1 MKNVS
6 LIIAGAWCACFPAL
20 GMHAATIDADTVK
33 TGKIDEVVVTERFSP
48 NVTATKPVQ
57 LMNKAEIEAL
67 GLENLSDAVK
77 KFAGVNVRD
86 YGGLGGMKTVSVRN
100 LGAHHTAVSYDG
112 ITISNTQ
119 AGQIDIGRYS
129 LDNIQSIAL
138 AVGNED
144 EPLLSARH
152 YASAAMLAI
161 ETERPHFDFGRSY
174 AVKAGITAGSW
185 GYVKPSVRWWQRLGK
200 RTALSA
206 FASFLRSDGQ
216 YPFTL
221 TNVSEKTKE
230 KRRNTDITAWQGE
243 LNAYHTFR
251 NDGQLDVKASWY
263 RSERGLP
270 GSIILYANRS
280 DERLEDEEF
289 FAQATYAQALSRTL
303 RLKTRLKYVHSWN
316 RYEDPRTEYNTTPQ
330 VDVDR
335 QDEYYGSAAL
345 AWQPLAWLGFSVAED
360 LFHNRLNTNIPIKN
374 NDDLPYP
381 RRWTSLTAL
390 SARLRWQRWKADANL
405 VGTYATEEVQTIE
418 APADRKRLSPTLSV
432 SYRLTHSE
440 MLYARA
446 MMKSTFRLPTFTD
459 CYYRRMGNPSLN
471 PEKATLYDIG
481 LTWNIGGHGVL
492 KYLSVTAD
500 GYYNHVTD
508 KIVAYPTTYI
518 WRMANFGK
526 VEAWGAD
533 VTLTSEIGLGQRMGL
548 TLYATYSYQSA
559 KNKTT
564 PGSNTYD
571 QQLPYTPWHNA
582 NASITWR
589 SPWVNVGYS
598 LTYCGKRYS
607 SEQNKSEYKLDPYII
622 NDLTFSRDFHLRH
635 TTIHAG
641 LTLNNIFNEQYD
653 IIIYYPMPGRSIRA
667 NISIEL

>member
-1 MKNVS
+1 MW
-6 LIIAGAWCACFPAL
+6 ATQ
-20 GMHAATIDADTVK
+20 AATVGTDTIK
-33 TGKIDEVVVTERFSP
+33 TEQIDEVVVREKYAP

-57 LMNKAEIEAL
+57 QMNKAEIEAL

-86 YGGLGGMKTVSVRN
+86 YGGTGGMKTVSVRN
-100 LGAHHTAVSYDG
+100 LGAHHTAVSLDG
-112 ITISNTQ
+112 ITISNTA

-129 LDNIQSIAL
+129 LDNIQSLAL
-138 AVGNED
+138 AIGNED
-144 EPLLSARH
+144 DPLLSARH

-161 ETERPHFDFGRSY
+161 ETERPRFDNGRHY
-174 AVKAGITAGSW
+174 ALKAGVAVGSW
-185 GYVKPSVRWWQRLGK
+185 GYVKPSVRWWQRMGE
-200 RTALSA
+200 RTSLSA
-206 FASFLRSDGQ
+206 YASFMRSDGM

-230 KRRNTDITAWQGE
+230 KRRNTDITSVQGE

-251 NDGQLDVKASWY
+251 NEGQLDVKASWY
-263 RSERGLP
+263 RSKRGLP
-270 GSIILYANRS
+270 GSVILYVNRS

-289 FAQATYAQALSRTL
+289 FTQASYTQALSPTL
-303 RLKTRLKYVHSWN
+303 RLKARLKYVHSWN
-316 RYEDPRTEYNTTPQ
+316 RYEDPRTEYRATPQ
-330 VDVDR
+330 TDVDR

-345 AWQPLAWLGFSVAED
+345 SWQPLTWLGFSIAED
-360 LFHNRLNTNIPIKN
+360 LFHNRLNTNIALYN
-374 NDDLPYP
+374 NDELPYP

-405 VGTYATEEVQTIE
+405 VGTYATETVQTID

-432 SYRLTHSE
+432 AYRLTRSE
-440 MLYARA
+440 MLYVRA

-459 CYYRRMGNPSLN
+459 CYYRRSGNPFLN
-471 PEKATLYDIG
+471 PEKATLYDLGI
-481 LTWNIGGHGVL
+481 TWNIGGHGAL

-508 KIVAYPTTYI
+508 KIVAYPSTYV

-533 VTLTSEIGLGQRMGL
+533 VTLTSEVGLGRDMGL

-559 KNKTT
+559 KNKTLQGT
-564 PGSNTYD
+564 NTYN

-582 NASITWR
+582 NASLTWR

-607 SEQNKSEYKLDPYII
+607 SEQNKPEYRMSPYVI
-622 NDLTFSRDFHLRH
+622 NDLTFSRDFRLRRA
-635 TTIHAG
+635 TIHTSLA
-641 LTLNNIFNEQYD
+641 LNNLFNEQYD
-653 IIIYYPMPGRSIRA
+653 IVIYYPMPGRSVRA
-667 NISIEL
+667 TVRIEL